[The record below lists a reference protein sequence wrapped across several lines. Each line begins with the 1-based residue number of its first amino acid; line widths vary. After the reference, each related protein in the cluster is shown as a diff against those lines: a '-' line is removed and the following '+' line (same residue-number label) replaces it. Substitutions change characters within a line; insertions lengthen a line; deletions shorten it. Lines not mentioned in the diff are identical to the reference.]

1 MALRR
6 AFLSWTR
13 PLAAALPAGLGATL
27 VDLHGQIEALGAP
40 DPDPSAAA
48 AALGAP
54 WPGLR
59 RAGAR
64 ALGRLADP
72 RARPLLEEALRT
84 ERQDEPRFAAALAA
98 LRCGAPADAAFAAS
112 HRPRRVATW
121 SGLRELST
129 TCGFDRA
136 AHEARWR
143 ALLGEPGETSLALGR
158 RLRAA
163 LQRDPADRALF
174 GLLAEQGE
182 SVDHA
187 FFRQRFAAAGRRE
200 RHALVTALGQHGSL
214 AGLPLLVD
222 ALQAVDVDPG
232 FGFTARQQ
240 AGLALGRLGC
250 PQARGPL
257 RRALT
262 DEALD
267 HEGRPGAGLGI
278 QRPVRASL
286 LLALGSC
293 GQPQAAAELA
303 PYLGNTHGSALGG
316 LCFPAM
322 DALWRLGDPAPLHA
336 WLGAEEIAAA
346 NAIGLIVALGDR
358 QTGERLCADARPLV
372 AQTARLALGQ

>member
-1 MALRR
+1 
-6 AFLSWTR
+6 
-13 PLAAALPAGLGATL
+13 
-27 VDLHGQIEALGAP
+27 
-40 DPDPSAAA
+40 
-48 AALGAP
+48 
-54 WPGLR
+54 
-59 RAGAR
+59 
-64 ALGRLADP
+64 
-72 RARPLLEEALRT
+72 
-84 ERQDEPRFAAALAA
+84 
-98 LRCGAPADAAFAAS
+98 
-112 HRPRRVATW
+112 VATW

-143 ALLGEPGETSLALGR
+143 ALLGEPSLALGR